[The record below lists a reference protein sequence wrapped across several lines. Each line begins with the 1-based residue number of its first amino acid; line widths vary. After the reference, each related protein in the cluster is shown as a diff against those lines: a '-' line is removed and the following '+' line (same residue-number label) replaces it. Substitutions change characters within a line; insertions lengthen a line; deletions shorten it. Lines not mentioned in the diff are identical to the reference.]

1 MQVITT
7 RQFEK
12 DTEKEL
18 NKKLQLQLADIIE
31 QLQQADNLIEIPNVK
46 KMKGYKNAYRI
57 RFGELDCSQVI
68 PSPGTSP
75 SGLAETR
82 RRQCTRKRKAIRTV
96 WS

>member
-31 QLQQADNLIEIPNVK
+31 QLQRADHLMEIPNLK

-57 RFGELDCSQVI
+57 RFGEYRIGFHFESNIIKLSRVMN
-68 PSPGTSP
+68 
-75 SGLAETR
+75 
-82 RRQCTRKRKAIRTV
+82 RKEIYRYFP
-96 WS
+96 

>member
-31 QLQQADNLIEIPNVK
+31 QIQKADHLMEIPNLK

-57 RFGELDCSQVI
+57 RFGEYRIGFLLEGNTIKLSR
-68 PSPGTSP
+68 
-75 SGLAETR
+75 LMN
-82 RRQCTRKRKAIRTV
+82 RKEIYRYFP
-96 WS
+96 